1 VGDDLAACSRTAPC
15 KTFAGAISKTAAGG
29 EINCLD
35 PGGYG
40 AVNITKSMTIDC
52 GYTHGSILA
61 ANFTGVIINGAGIN
75 VTLRGLSINGAAT
88 TTGIGVRILNAAN
101 VNIENV
107 VIENFGGTGANGR
120 GISIETAVAGVR
132 INVINTTIHNTGADA
147 IRSAPTAGSV
157 TLVVSTSDL
166 ARGGDAGIRLA
177 DLTTATID
185 RTNVSNYVNSAALV
199 LEQTGAV
206 ANVTNSVFANNSF
219 GVFSGLGGSPTTRL
233 YGTTITGSTTSGLQ
247 INAGSVFSHGN
258 NAIRGNAGNEVPT
271 APSLGLQ

>member
-1 VGDDLAACSRTAPC
+1 L
-15 KTFAGAISKTAAGG
+15 
-29 EINCLD
+29 
-35 PGGYG
+35 
-40 AVNITKSMTIDC
+40 
-52 GYTHGSILA
+52 
-61 ANFTGVIINGAGIN
+61 
-75 VTLRGLSINGAAT
+75 
-88 TTGIGVRILNAAN
+88 
-101 VNIENV
+101 
-107 VIENFGGTGANGR
+107 
-120 GISIETAVAGVR
+120 R

-271 APSLGLQ
+271 PPSLGLQ